1 MNIHRLKR
9 LIKEEVKRLKE
20 QNTTPWGTAAGNV
33 GTPGQPIQIR
43 AGWKNKMVNV
53 YTSFGCGGLKNRK
66 KGFMAQQ
73 AGLVP
78 NQNPRWRAMLQAKID
93 FMTSLERR
101 YQCY

>member
-53 YTSFGCGGLKNRK
+53 YTSFGCGGLRFYGTTSWFSSKSKSTLESNVTSKN
-66 KGFMAQQ
+66 
-73 AGLVP
+73 
-78 NQNPRWRAMLQAKID
+78 
-93 FMTSLERR
+93 
-101 YQCY
+101 